1 MKNKNTFKILKL
13 EMNNKTVYYTGRSK
27 QVYGKGWQCI
37 YVNGFDK
44 IPSSGRF
51 RYGNRFGR
59 NEGDLGY
66 YDSRA
71 ICIETVIKSLKDK
84 IDYPDISS
92 IEVLDVT
99 EIPARYILA

>member
-1 MKNKNTFKILKL
+1 MKNNKTFKILKL
-13 EMNNKTVYYTGRSK
+13 EKNGKEVYYTGRSK
-27 QVYGKGWQCI
+27 KVYGKGWQCI
-37 YVNGFDK
+37 YVNEISK

-51 RYGNRFGR
+51 YYKNRFGR
-59 NEGDLGY
+59 DGGGLGY

-71 ICIETVIKSLKDK
+71 ISIKTAIKCLKDK
-84 IDYPDISS
+84 ENYPDISS